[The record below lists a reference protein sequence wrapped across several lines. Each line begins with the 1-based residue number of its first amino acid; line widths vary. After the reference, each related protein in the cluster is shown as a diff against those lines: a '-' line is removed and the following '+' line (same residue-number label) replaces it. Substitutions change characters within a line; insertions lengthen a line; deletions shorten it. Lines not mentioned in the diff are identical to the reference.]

1 MTFGTLRVEH
11 ETTVDRVL
19 TELRRALFD
28 GELEPGT
35 PLREIALA
43 ESLGVSRSTVREA
56 LGMLVAEGLAVRV
69 PNRGTAVRTT
79 DPNAVR
85 DVSRART
92 VLEVAGVRHWEDA
105 TEEQRDA
112 VRSALSAFAELARGR
127 PTNAE
132 VNQAHLAI
140 HRSFVGLTGSE
151 RLVAAADALSAEI
164 RLALASV
171 DRTRRNVR
179 EQLHSHGDLV
189 EMLERGDTEA
199 AAEELGHHLVHAE
212 ESMLRVVCVTTR

>member
-11 ETTVDRVL
+11 ETTVDRVH

-28 GELEPGT
+28 GELQPGT

-79 DPNAVR
+79 DPHAIR
-85 DVSRART
+85 DVSRARA
-92 VLEVAGVRHWEDA
+92 VLEVAGILRWQEA
-105 TEEQRDA
+105 TEAQRHA
-112 VRSALSAFAELARGR
+112 VRAELARFSELARGR

-132 VNQAHLAI
+132 INEAHLAI
-140 HRSFVGLTGSE
+140 HLSFVGLTGSD
-151 RLVAAADALSAEI
+151 RLVAAADALSSEI

-171 DRTRRNVR
+171 DRTRRNAR
-179 EQLHSHGDLV
+179 EQLHSHSDLV
-189 EMLERGDTEA
+189 AMLESGEIRAA
-199 AAEELGHHLVHAE
+199 AAELGDHLAHAE
-212 ESMLRVVCVTTR
+212 ESMLGALGLEE